1 MKFKRLWSCVLAL
14 AMMTTMVSFQA
25 SAYEGSTNDG
35 GYTIDEPY
43 EYPVVP
49 GTEEWVALDTFE
61 EKLELS
67 QIPDEILQEMTTAAL
82 IKTVMDYPL
91 AASLFAHDTPDDPLR
106 SYNVVKGE
114 FNGLAELDQR
124 LNENPEEVFENLLLV
139 LGNMPVVL
147 NEETEDFDSLYATKL
162 LAAFSDIEPA
172 VANRYST
179 EYLPTGDPDI
189 TVEAYYNLTWS
200 AHGLTAS
207 QANAIN
213 QEYLEEYPSA
223 TLIRSA
229 APQYNCHSYAWYSTS
244 ASNRYWI
251 NDPSNYV
258 NAGDYSSTDTARV
271 GYIILYGKINRQPEH
286 SGLVTSVSGGIA
298 NRVESKWGCLGL
310 FEHDYDDCPYSTGT
324 IRYYR

>member
-1 MKFKRLWSCVLAL
+1 
-14 AMMTTMVSFQA
+14 
-25 SAYEGSTNDG
+25 
-35 GYTIDEPY
+35 
-43 EYPVVP
+43 
-49 GTEEWVALDTFE
+49 
-61 EKLELS
+61 
-67 QIPDEILQEMTTAAL
+67 
-82 IKTVMDYPL
+82 MDYPL

-179 EYLPTGDPDI
+179 EYLQTGDPDI

-213 QEYLEEYPSA
+213 QEYLEENGSNSHKHVSYLLQKGTWFTGIHIIIYPVRYPFKTVRHRLANILNRHRFA
-223 TLIRSA
+223 T
-229 APQYNCHSYAWYSTS
+229 HT
-244 ASNRYWI
+244 
-251 NDPSNYV
+251 
-258 NAGDYSSTDTARV
+258 
-271 GYIILYGKINRQPEH
+271 
-286 SGLVTSVSGGIA
+286 
-298 NRVESKWGCLGL
+298 
-310 FEHDYDDCPYSTGT
+310 
-324 IRYYR
+324 

>member
-1 MKFKRLWSCVLAL
+1 
-14 AMMTTMVSFQA
+14 MV
-25 SAYEGSTNDG
+25 
-35 GYTIDEPY
+35 
-43 EYPVVP
+43 
-49 GTEEWVALDTFE
+49 
-61 EKLELS
+61 
-67 QIPDEILQEMTTAAL
+67 
-82 IKTVMDYPL
+82 IKTTL
-91 AASLFAHDTPDDPLR
+91 EERGSIT
-106 SYNVVKGE
+106 
-114 FNGLAELDQR
+114 
-124 LNENPEEVFENLLLV
+124 PEEIEMLTRASSLPIVFDEDSPEL
-139 LGNMPVVL
+139 
-147 NEETEDFDSLYATKL
+147 TEAD
-162 LAAFSDIEPA
+162 
-172 VANRYST
+172 
-179 EYLPTGDPDI
+179 
-189 TVEAYYNLTWS
+189 LTWS